1 MKRHQHSAMPLKAMV
16 IAITMVWGT
25 QVSAQEVSGSPSA
38 QGQEAKAE
46 NKVEGAKKVDQVQ
59 VQGNREYDQR
69 RQDTASKIVVTKEEI
84 QRYGDTNL
92 TDVLK
97 RLPGVSIP
105 SGAPTVIVRTG
116 PVPAGSGGGGGVRM
130 RGLGAY
136 TQVLING
143 QPSPP
148 GFSIDTIAPDN
159 VERIEVIRSATADMS
174 TQAIAGAINIITK
187 TAVVTAQR
195 DLRFGLSY
203 ENGGWSENLGL
214 SIADKDGNFSYSLP
228 LNYNRTKID
237 RPSQTDDLS
246 SSIIPEL
253 NYHRQDHAYTN
264 GSLQLLGSSPRF
276 NWNFGTSDIITW
288 QNFLNA
294 THAQLDFGL
303 DSKTLS
309 GTAPALQAQSGR
321 NENDSR
327 MLRSNLIWMHRFDNK
342 GRLESRYGYSWDKRS
357 QRSDLNG
364 QGALQSLQRQ
374 RENGNR
380 ETGWTFAGKY
390 TVPYIEEH
398 DFSIGWDGAWRNRS
412 ETDQQSDRIV
422 GTGGAAG
429 GIGSTEPLSGF
440 SFKNGF
446 DARVNRF
453 ALFAQDEW
461 NYTKNLSIYTGLR
474 WEGIRTNSHGSDYA
488 AISNRSSVWSPI
500 LQTLYKLP
508 DNNNDQLRFGLA
520 RTYKAPDT
528 ARLLPRRA
536 YTISNSA
543 TNPDN
548 TGNPQLK
555 PELSWGLDL
564 GYEHYFSS
572 GGMVNVN
579 LFARRIE
586 DFTRINIAQ
595 ENGRWVSRPINDG
608 QASAHGIEFDAKLPM
623 RALMSG
629 SEVPDIEWRANLALN
644 RSRIDAVKGPN
655 NRLDYQ
661 TPVTANVGFDYKLSS
676 VPLTIG
682 ANYNFQN
689 GGLVKISD
697 QQTVYTSVRRSLDAY
712 ALWRAT
718 RLTNLRLSLSNL
730 LHDDSYS
737 YGRYVDNERQV
748 FRQGFAPAY
757 ASVRL
762 NLETKF

>member
-1 MKRHQHSAMPLKAMV
+1 MKTVQQATMSLKVVVVEIAMA
-16 IAITMVWGT
+16 WGT
-25 QVSAQEVSGSPSA
+25 VALAQEA
-38 QGQEAKAE
+38 QGQQGSVPKPKEEAL
-46 NKVEGAKKVDQVQ
+46 KKVDQVQ

-92 TDVLK
+92 SDVLK

-116 PVPAGSGGGGGVRM
+116 PVPAGGGGGGVRM

-159 VERIEVIRSATADMS
+159 VERIEVIRSATADLS

-187 TAVVTAQR
+187 TAIVTAQR
-195 DLRFGLSY
+195 DAKFGLSR
-203 ENGGWSENLGL
+203 ENGRWSENLSL
-214 SIADKDGNFSYSLP
+214 SIADKDGNFSYALP
-228 LNYNRTKID
+228 LNYNRTVID
-237 RPSQTDDLS
+237 RASHTDDSSISALPEWNYQRRDLSQTRG
-246 SSIIPEL
+246 
-253 NYHRQDHAYTN
+253 H
-264 GSLQLLGSSPRF
+264 LQMLGSSPRF

-288 QNFLNA
+288 QNFVNA
-294 THAQLDFGL
+294 TEAKLDFTQQ
-303 DSKTLS
+303 SKTLG
-309 GTAPALQAQSGR
+309 GTSAALQEQLVK

-342 GRLESRYGYSWDKRS
+342 ARLESRYGYSWDHRTQS
-357 QRSDLNG
+357 SELNG
-364 QGALQSLQRQ
+364 QGASQSLQRQ

-380 ETGWTFAGKY
+380 ETGWTFSGKY
-390 TVPYIEEH
+390 TMPYIENH
-398 DFSIGWDGAWRNRS
+398 DLSFGWDHAWQNRS
-412 ETDQQSDRIV
+412 ETDQQRDIIRTNSG
-422 GTGGAAG
+422 GTTS
-429 GIGSTEPLSGF
+429 GSPSESLSGF
-440 SFKNGF
+440 SFDNSF
-446 DARVNRF
+446 DARVNRY

-461 NYTKNLSIYTGLR
+461 NYSKQFSIYTGLR
-474 WEGIRTNSHGSDYA
+474 WEGIVTSSHGNDYA
-488 AISNRSSVWSPI
+488 NIQNRSSVWSPI

-508 DNNNDQLRFGLA
+508 DNNNDQIRFGIA

-528 ARLLPRRA
+528 ARLLPRRS
-536 YTISNSA
+536 YSISNTA

-564 GYEHYFSS
+564 GYEHYFSN
-572 GGMVNVN
+572 GGSVN
-579 LFARRIE
+579 LNGFARRID
-586 DFTRINIAQ
+586 DFTRISIDQ
-595 ENGRWVSRPINDG
+595 VNGRWLSKPINDG
-608 QASAHGIEFDAKLPM
+608 SATTYGVEFDAKLPM
-623 RALMSG
+623 RTFMADA
-629 SEVPDIEWRANLALN
+629 PDIEWRANLALN
-644 RSRIDAVKGPN
+644 RSHIDAVKGPN

-661 TPVTANVGFDYKLSS
+661 TPVTANLGFDYKLAGAP
-676 VPLTIG
+676 VTIG

-718 RLTNLRLSLSNL
+718 RLTNVRLSFSNL
-730 LHDDSYS
+730 LHQDSYS
-737 YGRYVDNERQV
+737 YGLYSDDQRRV
-748 FRQGFAPAY
+748 FRQGYAPSY
-757 ASVRL
+757 ANVRL
-762 NLETKF
+762 NVETKF